1 MDPSGL
7 GGPRANTKYQGCS
20 PALLIHSTAICRKET
35 RRGVNLLN
43 GRAL

>member
-7 GGPRANTKYQGCS
+7 GDRANTNYQGCS
-20 PALLIHSTAICRKET
+20 PALLIHSTAIYRKET
-35 RRGVNLLN
+35 RRGVNLLD